1 MRTVIFEG
9 RSMET
14 GERVRGYYAKAVD
27 SITDA
32 ETHVIFPL
40 DTLLFPHNEFAGYVK
55 IIPESLREVGI
66 SPVRSEKFDNY
77 RCPHCN
83 DVVYRSAHYCSQC
96 GQKLDWRH
104 TL

>member
-40 DTLLFPHNEFAGYVK
+40 DTLLFPHNEFAAKVTLAQRCFNTAEAVFTLLLK
-55 IIPESLREVGI
+55 ILI
-66 SPVRSEKFDNY
+66 
-77 RCPHCN
+77 
-83 DVVYRSAHYCSQC
+83 
-96 GQKLDWRH
+96 
-104 TL
+104 